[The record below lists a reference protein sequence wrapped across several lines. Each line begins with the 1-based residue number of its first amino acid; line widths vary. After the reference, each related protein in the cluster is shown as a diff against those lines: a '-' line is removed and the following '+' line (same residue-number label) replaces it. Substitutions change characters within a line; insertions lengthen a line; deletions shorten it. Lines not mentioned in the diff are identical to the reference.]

1 MQQALCDA
9 HCHPCDKLS
18 KTNLSVVNGT
28 SPSNWETVIKLAR
41 SSHKIIPAIGLHPWQ
56 VNEVA
61 DNWQAQFLDTL
72 SHVQVIGEIGLDY
85 CVSNY
90 NKERQEAALCWQLKH
105 AAQRNLPVTLHCIRA
120 SGTLLNILER
130 ETIPEC
136 GFHLHAY
143 SGSAEQVMKFVEL
156 GAYFSFHAGQLNQCS
171 KRLITAIQSVPLER
185 ILLETDAPDTISES
199 SNTNSF
205 LMSGYK
211 LLAAIKNMSF
221 EAIHEQVDSNFRRL
235 FTNDRT

>member
-28 SPSNWETVIKLAR
+28 SPSDWESVLKLAR
-41 SSHKIIPAIGLHPWQ
+41 SSHKVIPAIGLHPWR
-56 VNEVA
+56 VNEVTE
-61 DNWQAQFLDTL
+61 NWQAQFLDAL
-72 SHVQVIGEIGLDY
+72 SHAHVVGEIGLDY
-85 CVSNY
+85 WISNF

-105 AAQRNLPVTLHCIRA
+105 AAQRNLPVTLHCLRA
-120 SGTLLNILER
+120 SRALLNILER

-143 SGSAEQVMKFVEL
+143 SGSTEQVAKLVDM
-156 GAYFSFHAGQLNQCS
+156 GAYFSFHAGQLNQYS
-171 KRLITAIQSVPLER
+171 KRLIATVKSIPLER
-185 ILLETDAPDTISES
+185 ILLETDAPDTLAES
-199 SNTNSF
+199 SSTNSF
-205 LMSGYK
+205 LMSGYN
-211 LLAAIKNMSF
+211 LLASIRNMSF
-221 EAIHEQVDSNFRRL
+221 EAIHEQVYSNFRRI